1 MAAQLYKLGMVG
13 LGVMGRSLVLNLA
26 DHGFAVAGYDRD
38 LAKGQAL
45 LGEGAGKPV
54 AAAENVQQFIAMLEK
69 PRVVMA
75 LVAPA
80 SIVDLVLD
88 QQLPLLEAGDLF
100 IDAGNSYYKDTDRR
114 GKKCADKG
122 VNFFGMGVSGGE
134 AGARTGPSMMPG
146 GPKESYER
154 VRPMLEAV
162 AAKVNGEPC
171 VAWVG
176 HGSAGHYVKMVHNG
190 MEYGIMQL
198 IGEAYDLLHRGA
210 GMSNDE
216 LAGIF
221 DSWNKGELNSFLI
234 EITAQILRKKD
245 DKGGSGSLL
254 DKVKDVGRQKG
265 TGKWTSQDAMDLQAP
280 TPTIDMSVCVRDL
293 SAMSAERSAIGSV
306 FGSPVAP
313 YAGDRAAFVSQV
325 GRALN
330 AATILTYAQGL
341 ESLRHASQAYKYDLN
356 LAEVAKIWRGGCIIR
371 SALLEDIRAA
381 FSSNPNLPN
390 LIVDP
395 RVAPK
400 VKANVPALRETIRT
414 AVDMGVP
421 VPCMMA
427 SLSYLEL
434 LRAGTLPT
442 NLTQAQRDFFG
453 AHTYERTDAEGTF
466 HSHWDQA

>member
-13 LGVMGRSLVLNLA
+13 LGTMGRSLVLNLA

-45 LGEGAGKPV
+45 LAEGSGKPV
-54 AAAENVQQFIAMLEK
+54 AAAENVQQFVAMLEK

-80 SIVDLVLD
+80 AVVDAVID
-88 QQLPLLEAGDLF
+88 QQLPLLEPGDLF

-114 GKKCADKG
+114 GKKCAEKG

-134 AGARTGPSMMPG
+134 AGARYGPSMMPG

-154 VRPMLEAV
+154 VRPMLEAI

-210 GMSNDE
+210 GMKNDE
-216 LAGIF
+216 LQAVF
-221 DSWNKGELNSFLI
+221 DSWNKGEMNSFLL
-234 EITAQILRKKD
+234 EITAQILKKKD
-245 DKGGSGSLL
+245 DKGGAGWLV

-293 SAMSAERSAIGSV
+293 SALAPERSAVGAV
-306 FGSPVAP
+306 FGSATPA
-313 YAGDRAAFVSQV
+313 YAGDRAAFVTQV

-330 AATILTYAQGL
+330 VATIISYAQGL
-341 ESLRHASQAYKYDLN
+341 ESLRHASAAYKYDLN

-371 SALLEDIRAA
+371 SALLEDIRVA
-381 FSSNPNLPN
+381 FSSNPNLAN
-390 LIVDP
+390 LVADP
-395 RVAPK
+395 RVAPR
-400 VKANVPALRETIRT
+400 VKSNMPALRETIRT
-414 AVDMGVP
+414 AVDMGIP

-427 SLSYLEL
+427 SLGYFDL
-434 LRAGTLPT
+434 LRASSLPT

-453 AHTYERTDAEGTF
+453 AHTYERTDMEGTF